1 MSTIS
6 QRIPNLLLGVSQQP
20 DKLKYPGQVREASNV
35 FPDYALGLLKRPG
48 GKFEAELYNATARGR
63 WFPILRDE
71 NEKYV
76 CQYDT
81 TDGQFRIWS
90 LIDGKPR
97 AVDMGTTAATGQPS
111 GCNITNL
118 KSDLDTYN
126 TAQST
131 TDTELSDLNTA
142 QSSFQKVD
150 DGQTA
155 TKVNLFDVDVT
166 YKNGYYEE
174 TLKSGVLER
183 IDNGQRIVKDDSLT
197 GNAKN
202 VGVVAKGASM
212 PSGYALGNDRTDDYP
227 WFKRDG
233 YRVYEV
239 EKTVAATHNA
249 SQLATEQTAITTAET
264 AHTNAKTAESTA
276 KTAYDSEV
284 TACNIGASNI
294 PSGAYLKDA
303 NPEDIEILT
312 INDYTFVLNKNKTTA
327 MKNSTSDPFPN
338 QAFVVIKNAAYNASY
353 KVTVNS
359 TTNSHDTAQVAQA
372 GGARLD
378 CNTIAAALTASIN
391 SMGGITA
398 TQVGPGIYIQGN
410 SAFTISTTGST
421 SQEGIY
427 AFQNEI
433 NISSRLPNQCENGY
447 IVKVQNSD
455 EVEAD
460 DIYVKFVANG
470 GANRGPGVWEET
482 IKPGIKYEIDAETM
496 PHQLVRQANGVFK
509 YETVNWDDRLVGD
522 ENTNDIP
529 SFIGKKI
536 NNLFFYR
543 NRLGMLANEAVIMSR
558 AGDYFNFFANSSQ
571 VVAPDDPIDLQATSV
586 RPVTLNYTL
595 STSVGLLVFGPNE
608 QFILSTDADVMSP
621 TTAKINTISTFECD
635 SSIDAVAVGT
645 AQAFISKSNLYSKL
659 FLMLNVQK
667 EAAAQIDEVTT
678 NIPEYIPSGIDTMVS
693 SPAMSIISLGK
704 AGSDTVYQHRF
715 FIQGNNRVQTWY
727 KWKLTGDLRMQF
739 FDKTTFYAVTSSGS
753 NVYLTSYDLTQASES
768 GYLTL
773 PTGEKTDV
781 CLDMFNI
788 NPYRAYSSTTKKTT
802 VTLPF
807 DHITGKKLAVV
818 AVGTYIGDTISATA
832 ESEGSVFYFEDN
844 DISSNQVTLN
854 GDYRGRDLV
863 IGYVYDMT
871 VELPTLYPVQT
882 EGQRSI
888 ADNTAGL
895 ILHRIKV
902 STGLSGPITYKVNI
916 TGKDNWDNV
925 INVTLPNS
933 YVLNNVNL
941 SASATHD
948 VPIYQRNEN
957 LTIKIVGDTPFP
969 VSLLNIVWEGNYN
982 RRFYRRS

>member
-20 DKLKYPGQVREASNV
+20 DKLKFPGQVREASNV

-48 GKFEAELYNATARGR
+48 GKFEAELYNAEARGR

-71 NEKYV
+71 DEKYV

-111 GCNITNL
+111 GCNVTNL

-131 TDTELSDLNTA
+131 TDTELEDLHEA
-142 QSSFQKVD
+142 QADFQKAN

-155 TKVNLFDVDVT
+155 TKESLFDVDVT

-183 IDNGQRIVKDDSLT
+183 IDNGQRIIKDAGT
-197 GNAKN
+197 NA
-202 VGVVAKGASM
+202 GSIAKGASM

-239 EKTVAATHNA
+239 EKDVAATHT
-249 SQLATEQTAITTAET
+249 SGQLTTATTDMGTAQTAFDDAE
-264 AHTNAKTAESTA
+264 TAESTA
-276 KTAYDSEV
+276 KGDYDSEV
-284 TACNIGASNI
+284 TACEIGADNI
-294 PSGAYLKDA
+294 PDDAYLADA
-303 NPEDIEILT
+303 EPEDIEILT
-312 INDYTFVLNKNKTTA
+312 INDYTFVLNKNKTAA
-327 MKNSTSDPFPN
+327 MKSTTSDAQEN
-338 QAFVVIKNAAYNASY
+338 EAFVVIRTVAYNADY
-353 KVTVNS
+353 KVTINS
-359 TTNSHDTAQVAQA
+359 TTKTHSTPDTVSGSTTDA
-372 GGARLD
+372 GS
-378 CNTIAAALTASIN
+378 IAASLASKID
-391 SMGGITA
+391 SISGISA
-398 TQVGPGIYIQGN
+398 TQVGPGIYISGT
-410 SAFTISTTGST
+410 SSFTISTAGS
-421 SQEGIY
+421 SSEEGLF
-427 AFQNEI
+427 AFQDKI
-433 NISSRLPNQCENGY
+433 NLASRLPNQCENGY
-447 IVKVQNSD
+447 IVRVTNSD
-455 EVEAD
+455 DVNAD
-460 DIYVKFVANG
+460 DVYVEFKTSNSA
-470 GANRGPGVWEET
+470 ARGPGVWEET
-482 IKPGIKYEIDAETM
+482 IGPGLKFEIDETTM
-496 PHQLVRQANGVFK
+496 PHQLVRQANGIFK
-509 YETVNWDDRLVGD
+509 YEPVDWSDRLVGD
-522 ENTNDIP
+522 NDTNPIP

-536 NNLFFYR
+536 NNMFFYR
-543 NRLGMLANEAVIMSR
+543 NRLGLLSNEAVIMSR

-571 VVAPDDPIDLQATSV
+571 VVAADDPIDLQATSV
-586 RPVTLNYTL
+586 RPVSLNYTL
-595 STSVGLLVFGPNE
+595 SSSVGLLVFGPNE
-608 QFILSTDADVMSP
+608 QFLLSTDADVLSP
-621 TTAKINTISTFECD
+621 TTTKINTVSTFECD
-635 SSIDAVAVGT
+635 PSVDAVAVGT

-659 FLMLNVQK
+659 FVMLNIQK
-667 EAAAQIDEVTT
+667 EAAASIDEATQNV
-678 NIPEYIPSGIDTMVS
+678 PEYVPSDIDTMVS

-715 FIQGNNRVQTWY
+715 FIQGETKVQTWY
-727 KWKLTGDLRMQF
+727 KWKLTGDLRLQF
-739 FDKTTFYAVTSSGS
+739 FDKTTYYAVTSSGS
-753 NVYLTSYDLTQASES
+753 NVYLTSYDLTQSSES

-788 NPYRAYSSTTKKTT
+788 NPYREYSATDNETT

-818 AVGTYIGDTISATA
+818 AIGTYIGDAISATSEA
-832 ESEGSVFYFEDN
+832 EGSVFYFEDD
-844 DISSNQVTLN
+844 DISSNQVTLS

-863 IGYVYDMT
+863 IGYVYDMS
-871 VELPTLYPVQT
+871 VELPTLYAT
-882 EGQRSI
+882 ETQGQRSVTDST
-888 ADNTAGL
+888 ADL

-902 STGLSGPITYKVNI
+902 STGLSGPVTYKVDI
-916 TGKDNWDNV
+916 TGRDSWSNV
-925 INVTLPNS
+925 VNVTLPNT

-941 SASATHD
+941 AASATHD

-957 LTIKIVGDTPFP
+957 LTIKIIGDTPFP
-969 VSLLNIVWEGNYN
+969 ISLLNIVWEGNYN

>member
-20 DKLKYPGQVREASNV
+20 DKLKFPGQVREASNV

-48 GKFEAELYNATARGR
+48 GKFEAELYNAEARGR

-131 TDTELSDLNTA
+131 TDTELSDLHTA
-142 QSSFQKVD
+142 QSTFQKAN
-150 DGQTA
+150 DGQTK

-202 VGVVAKGASM
+202 VAVVAKGGAM
-212 PSGYALGNDRTDDYP
+212 PTGYVLGNNRTDDYP

-233 YRVYEV
+233 YYVYEV
-239 EKTVAATHNA
+239 EKDVAATHT
-249 SQLATEQTAITTAET
+249 SGQLTTATTAMGTAQTAYNTAVST
-264 AHTNAKTAESTA
+264 ESTE
-276 KTAYDSEV
+276 KGDYDSEV
-284 TACNIGASNI
+284 TACEIGASNI

-303 NPEDIEILT
+303 DPKDIEILT
-312 INDYTFVLNKNKTTA
+312 INDYTFVLNKNKTAA
-327 MKNSTSDPFPN
+327 MKSTTSAAQPN
-338 QAFVVIKNAAYNASY
+338 EAFVVIRTVAYNADY

-359 TTNSHDTAQVAQA
+359 TVNTHSTPDTVQGATTDA
-372 GGARLD
+372 G
-378 CNTIAAALTASIN
+378 TIAAALATAIN
-391 SMGGITA
+391 SMSGITA
-398 TQVGPGIYIQGN
+398 TQVGPGIYISGT
-410 SAFTISTTGST
+410 SAFTISTSGS
-421 SQEGIY
+421 SSEEGLF
-427 AFQNEI
+427 AFQDKI
-433 NISSRLPNQCENGY
+433 NLASRLPNQCENGY
-447 IVKVQNSD
+447 VVRVTNSD
-455 EVEAD
+455 DVNAD
-460 DIYVKFVANG
+460 DVYVEFKTSNG
-470 GANRGPGVWEET
+470 AARGVGVWEET
-482 IKPGIKYEIDAETM
+482 IGPGLKYEIDETTM

-509 YETVNWDDRLVGD
+509 YEPVDWSDRLVGD
-522 ENTNDIP
+522 NDTNPIP

-536 NNLFFYR
+536 NNMFFYR
-543 NRLGMLANEAVIMSR
+543 NRLGLLSNEAVIMSR

-571 VVAPDDPIDLQATSV
+571 VVAADDPIDLQATSV
-586 RPVTLNYTL
+586 RPVSLNYTL
-595 STSVGLLVFGPNE
+595 STSVGLIVFGPNE
-608 QFILSTDADVMSP
+608 QFLLSTDADVLSP
-621 TTAKINTISTFECD
+621 TTTKINTISTFECD
-635 SSIDAVAVGT
+635 PSVDAVAVGT

-659 FLMLNVQK
+659 FVMLNIQK
-667 EAAAQIDEVTT
+667 EAAASIDEATQNV
-678 NIPEYIPSGIDTMVS
+678 PEYVPSDIDSMVS

-715 FIQGNNRVQTWY
+715 FIQGDTRVQTWY
-727 KWKLTGDLRMQF
+727 KWKLTGDLRLQF
-739 FDKTTFYAVTSSGS
+739 FDKTTYYAVTSSGS

-788 NPYRAYSSTTKKTT
+788 NPYRSYSSSTKKTT

-807 DHITGKKLAVV
+807 DHITGKKLAVL
-818 AVGTYIGDTISATA
+818 AIGTYIGDAISATSEA
-832 ESEGSVFYFEDN
+832 EGSVFYFEDSN
-844 DISSNQVTLN
+844 ISNNQVTLN

-863 IGYVYDMT
+863 IGYVYDME
-871 VELPTLYPVQT
+871 VELPTLYAT
-882 EGQRSI
+882 ETQGQRSI
-888 ADNTAGL
+888 ADSTADL

-902 STGLSGPITYKVNI
+902 STGLSGPVTYKVDI
-916 TGKDNWDNV
+916 TGRDSWSNV
-925 INVTLPNS
+925 VNVTLPNT

-941 SASATHD
+941 AASATHD

-957 LTIKIVGDTPFP
+957 LTIKIIGDTPFP
-969 VSLLNIVWEGNYN
+969 ISLLNIVWEGNYN

>member
-20 DKLKYPGQVREASNV
+20 DKLKFPGQVREASNV

-48 GKFEAELYNATARGR
+48 GKFEAELYDAEARGR
-63 WFPILRDE
+63 WFPILRDA

-131 TDTELSDLNTA
+131 TDTELSDLHTA
-142 QSSFQKVD
+142 QSAFQKAN

-183 IDNGQRIVKDDSLT
+183 IDNGQRIVKDAGT
-197 GNAKN
+197 NA
-202 VGVVAKGASM
+202 GSIAKGVAM
-212 PSGYALGNDRTDDYP
+212 PAGYALGNDRTDDYP

-239 EKTVAATHNA
+239 EKDVAATHNA
-249 SQLATEQTAITTAET
+249 DQLDTASDNMEAAQTAFDDAEDLEDD
-264 AHTNAKTAESTA
+264 KKEL
-276 KTAYDSEV
+276 YDEEV

-294 PSGAYLKDA
+294 PATAYLKDA
-303 NPEDIEILT
+303 DPEDIEILT
-312 INDYTFVLNKNKTTA
+312 INDFTFVLNKNKTAA
-327 MKNSTSDPFPN
+327 MKSTTSAAQAN
-338 QAFVVIKNAAYNASY
+338 EAFVVIRTVAYNADY

-359 TTNSHDTAQVAQA
+359 TVNTHSTPDTVAGATTDA
-372 GGARLD
+372 G
-378 CNTIAAALTASIN
+378 TIAAALATAIN
-391 SMGGITA
+391 SMSGITA
-398 TQVGPGIYIQGN
+398 TQVGPGIYISGT
-410 SAFTISTTGST
+410 SAFTISTSGS
-421 SQEGIY
+421 SSEEGLF
-427 AFQNEI
+427 AFQDQI
-433 NISSRLPNQCENGY
+433 NLASRLPNQCENGY
-447 IVKVQNSD
+447 IVRVTNSD
-455 EVEAD
+455 DVNAD
-460 DIYVKFVANG
+460 DVYVEFKTSNG
-470 GANRGPGVWEET
+470 ASRGPGVWEET
-482 IKPGIKYEIDAETM
+482 IGPGLKFEIDETTM

-509 YETVNWDDRLVGD
+509 YEPVDWSDRLVGD
-522 ENTNDIP
+522 NDTNPIP

-536 NNLFFYR
+536 NNMFFYR
-543 NRLGMLANEAVIMSR
+543 NRLGLLSNEAVIMSR

-571 VVAPDDPIDLQATSV
+571 VVAADDPIDLQATSV
-586 RPVTLNYTL
+586 RPVSLNYTL
-595 STSVGLLVFGPNE
+595 STSVGLIVFGPNE
-608 QFILSTDADVMSP
+608 QFILSTDADVLSP
-621 TTAKINTISTFECD
+621 TTTKINTISTFECD
-635 SSIDAVAVGT
+635 PSVDAVAVGT

-659 FLMLNVQK
+659 FVMLNIQK
-667 EAAAQIDEVTT
+667 EAAASIDEATQNV
-678 NIPEYIPSGIDTMVS
+678 PEYVPSDIDTMVS

-715 FIQGNNRVQTWY
+715 FIQGDNRVQTWY
-727 KWKLTGDLRMQF
+727 KWKLTGDLRLQF
-739 FDKTTFYAVTSSGS
+739 FDKTTYYAVTSSGS

-781 CLDMFNI
+781 CLDMFDI
-788 NPYRAYSSTTKKTT
+788 NPYRSYSSSTKKTT

-818 AVGTYIGDTISATA
+818 AIGTYIGDAISATSEA
-832 ESEGSVFYFEDN
+832 EGSVFYFEDS
-844 DISSNQVTLN
+844 DISSNQVTLD

-863 IGYVYDMT
+863 IGYVYDME
-871 VELPTLYPVQT
+871 VELPTLYAT
-882 EGQRSI
+882 ETQGQRSV
-888 ADNTAGL
+888 ADSTADL

-902 STGLSGPITYKVNI
+902 STGLSGPVTYKVDI
-916 TGKDNWDNV
+916 TGRDSWSNV
-925 INVTLPNS
+925 VNVTLPNT

-941 SASATHD
+941 AASATHD

-957 LTIKIVGDTPFP
+957 LTIKIIGDTPFP
-969 VSLLNIVWEGNYN
+969 ISLLNIVWEGNYN

>member
-20 DKLKYPGQVREASNV
+20 DKLKFPGQVREASNV

-48 GKFEAELYNATARGR
+48 GKFEAELYNAEARGR

-131 TDTELSDLNTA
+131 TDTELSDLHAA
-142 QSSFQKVD
+142 QATFQKAN

-183 IDNGQRIVKDDSLT
+183 IDNGQRIIKDAGT
-197 GNAKN
+197 NA
-202 VGVVAKGASM
+202 GSIAKGVAM
-212 PSGYALGNDRTDDYP
+212 PTGYALGNERTDDYP

-239 EKTVAATHNA
+239 EKDVAATHT
-249 SQLATEQTAITTAET
+249 SGQLTTATTNMGTAQTAF
-264 AHTNAKTAESTA
+264 NTA
-276 KTAYDSEV
+276 KTTESTEKGDYDSEV
-284 TACNIGASNI
+284 TACEIGASNI

-327 MKNSTSDPFPN
+327 MKSTTSAAQPN
-338 QAFVVIKNAAYNASY
+338 EAFVVIRTVAYNADY
-353 KVTVNS
+353 TVKINS
-359 TTNSHDTAQVAQA
+359 TTKTHSTPDTVSGTTTDA
-372 GGARLD
+372 GS
-378 CNTIAAALTASIN
+378 IAASLASKIN
-391 SMGGITA
+391 SISGISA
-398 TQVGPGIYIQGN
+398 TQVGPGIYISGT
-410 SAFTISTTGST
+410 SAFTISTSGS
-421 SQEGIY
+421 SSEEGLF
-427 AFQNEI
+427 AFQEQI
-433 NISSRLPNQCENGY
+433 NLASRLPNQCENGY
-447 IVKVQNSD
+447 IVRVTNSD
-455 EVEAD
+455 DVNAD
-460 DIYVKFVANG
+460 DVYVEFKTSNNA
-470 GANRGPGVWEET
+470 ARGPGVWEET
-482 IKPGIKYEIDAETM
+482 IGPGLKFEIDETTM
-496 PHQLVRQANGVFK
+496 PHQLVRQANGIFK
-509 YETVNWDDRLVGD
+509 YEPVNWTDRLVGD
-522 ENTNDIP
+522 NDTNPIP

-536 NNLFFYR
+536 NNMFFYR
-543 NRLGMLANEAVIMSR
+543 NRLGLLSNEAVIMSR

-571 VVAPDDPIDLQATSV
+571 VVAADDPIDLQATSV
-586 RPVTLNYTL
+586 RPVSLNYTL
-595 STSVGLLVFGPNE
+595 ASSVGLLVFGPNE
-608 QFILSTDADVMSP
+608 QFLLSTDADVLSP
-621 TTAKINTISTFECD
+621 TTTKINTISTFECD
-635 SSIDAVAVGT
+635 PSVDAVAVGT

-659 FLMLNVQK
+659 FLMLNIQK
-667 EAAAQIDEVTT
+667 EAAASIDEATQNV
-678 NIPEYIPSGIDTMVS
+678 PEYVPSDIDTMVS

-715 FIQGNNRVQTWY
+715 FIQGENRVQTWY
-727 KWKLTGDLRMQF
+727 KWKLTGNLRLQF
-739 FDKTTFYAVTSSGS
+739 FDKTTYYAVTSSGS

-788 NPYRAYSSTTKKTT
+788 NPERSYSSSTKKTT

-818 AVGTYIGDTISATA
+818 AIGTYIGDAVSATSEA
-832 ESEGSVFYFEDN
+832 EGSVDYFEDTN
-844 DISSNQVTLN
+844 ISNNQVTLN
-854 GDYRGRDLV
+854 GDYRGRDLIV
-863 IGYVYDMT
+863 GYVYDMT
-871 VELPTLYPVQT
+871 VELPTLYAVDTQ
-882 EGQRSI
+882 GQRSV
-888 ADNTAGL
+888 ADNTADL

-902 STGLSGPITYKVNI
+902 STGLTGPITYKVDI
-916 TGKDNWDNV
+916 TGRDSWSNV
-925 INVTLPNS
+925 VNVTLPNT

-957 LTIKIVGDTPFP
+957 LNIKIIGDTPFP
-969 VSLLNIVWEGNYN
+969 ISLLNIVWEGNYN

>member
-20 DKLKYPGQVREASNV
+20 DKLKFPGQVREASNV

-48 GKFEAELYNATARGR
+48 GKFEAELYDAEARGR

-131 TDTELSDLNTA
+131 TDTELEDLHEA
-142 QSSFQKVD
+142 QADFQKAN

-183 IDNGQRIVKDDSLT
+183 IDNGQRIVKDDGT
-197 GNAKN
+197 NA
-202 VGVVAKGASM
+202 GSIAKGAAM
-212 PSGYALGNDRTDDYP
+212 PTGYALGNERTDDYP

-239 EKTVAATHNA
+239 EKDVAATHT
-249 SQLATEQTAITTAET
+249 SGELTTATTDMGTAQTAYD
-264 AHTNAKTAESTA
+264 NALSTESTE
-276 KTAYDSEV
+276 KGDYDSEV
-284 TACNIGASNI
+284 TACEIGASNI
-294 PSGAYLKDA
+294 PSDAYLKDA
-303 NPEDIEILT
+303 DPEDIEILT

-327 MKNSTSDPFPN
+327 MKSNTSAAQEN
-338 QAFVVIKNAAYNASY
+338 EAFVVIRTVAYNADY
-353 KVTVNS
+353 KVTINS
-359 TTNSHDTAQVAQA
+359 TTKTHSTPDTVSGATTDA
-372 GGARLD
+372 G
-378 CNTIAAALTASIN
+378 TIAAALATSIN
-391 SMGGITA
+391 NIGGITA
-398 TQVGPGIYIQGN
+398 RQVGPGIYISGN
-410 SAFTISTTGST
+410 SAFTISTSGS
-421 SQEGIY
+421 SSEEGLF
-427 AFQNEI
+427 AFQDQI
-433 NISSRLPNQCENGY
+433 NLASRLPNQCEKGY
-447 IVKVQNSD
+447 IVRVTNSD
-455 EVEAD
+455 DVNAD
-460 DIYVKFVANG
+460 DVYVKFKTSNNA
-470 GANRGPGVWEET
+470 ARGPGVWEET
-482 IKPGIKYEIDAETM
+482 IGPGLKFKIDNTTM

-509 YETVNWDDRLVGD
+509 YEPVDWSNRLVGD
-522 ENTNDIP
+522 DDTNPIP

-536 NNLFFYR
+536 NNMFFYR
-543 NRLGMLANEAVIMSR
+543 NRLGLLSNEAVIMSR

-571 VVAPDDPIDLQATSV
+571 VVAADDPIDLQATSV
-586 RPVTLNYTL
+586 RPVSLNYTL
-595 STSVGLLVFGPNE
+595 ATSVGLIVFGPNE
-608 QFILSTDADVMSP
+608 QFILSTDADVLSP
-621 TTAKINTISTFECD
+621 VTTKINTISTFECD
-635 SSIDAVAVGT
+635 PSVDAVAVGT
-645 AQAFISKSNLYSKL
+645 SQAFISKSNLYSKL
-659 FLMLNVQK
+659 FVMLNIQK
-667 EAAAQIDEVTT
+667 EAAASIDEATQNV
-678 NIPEYIPSGIDTMVS
+678 PEYVPSDIDTMVS

-704 AGSDTVYQHRF
+704 SGSDIVYQHRF
-715 FIQGNNRVQTWY
+715 FIQGDNRVQTWY
-727 KWKLTGDLRMQF
+727 KWKLTGDLRLQF
-739 FDKTTFYAVTSSGS
+739 FDKTTYYAVTSSGS

-788 NPYRAYSSTTKKTT
+788 NPYRSYSSSTKKTT

-818 AVGTYIGDTISATA
+818 AIGTYIGDAISATSEA
-832 ESEGSVFYFEDN
+832 EGSVFYFEDS
-844 DISSNQVTLN
+844 DISSNQVTLD

-863 IGYVYDMT
+863 IGYVYDME
-871 VELPTLYPVQT
+871 VELPTLYAT
-882 EGQRSI
+882 ETQGQRSI
-888 ADNTAGL
+888 ADNTADL

-902 STGLSGPITYKVNI
+902 STGLSGPITYKVDI
-916 TGKDNWDNV
+916 TGRDSWSNV
-925 INVTLPNS
+925 VNVTLPNT

-941 SASATHD
+941 AASATHD

-957 LTIKIVGDTPFP
+957 LTIKIIGDTPFP
-969 VSLLNIVWEGNYN
+969 ISLLNIVWEGNYN

>member
-20 DKLKYPGQVREASNV
+20 DKLKFPGQVKEASNV

-63 WFPILRDE
+63 WFPILRDA

-76 CQYDT
+76 VQYDD
-81 TDGQFRIWS
+81 TDGQFRVWS

-111 GCNITNL
+111 TCNITNL

-131 TDTELSDLNTA
+131 TDTELSDLHTA
-142 QSSFQKVD
+142 QATFQKAN

-183 IDNGQRIVKDDSLT
+183 IDNGQRIIKDAGT
-197 GNAKN
+197 NA
-202 VGVVAKGASM
+202 GSIAKGASM
-212 PSGYALGNDRTDDYP
+212 PSGYALGNERTDDYP

-239 EKTVAATHNA
+239 EKDVAATHT
-249 SQLATEQTAITTAET
+249 SGQLTTATTDMGTAQTAFDNAE
-264 AHTNAKTAESTA
+264 TAESTA
-276 KTAYDSEV
+276 KTAFDSEV
-284 TACNIGASNI
+284 SDCAIGATNI

-303 NPEDIEILT
+303 DPEDIELLT

-327 MKNSTSDPFPN
+327 MKATTSPAQPN
-338 QAFVVIKNAAYNASY
+338 EAFVVIRTIAYNADY
-353 KVTVNS
+353 KVTIDGTEKTHS
-359 TTNSHDTAQVAQA
+359 TPDTVSGATTDA
-372 GGARLD
+372 GS
-378 CNTIAAALTASIN
+378 IAAALTTELNTIT
-391 SMGGITA
+391 GITA
-398 TQVGPGIYIQGN
+398 TQVGPGIHIAGT
-410 SAFTISTTGST
+410 SAFTISTSGS
-421 SQEGIY
+421 SSEEGLF
-427 AFQNEI
+427 AFQEKI
-433 NISSRLPNQCENGY
+433 DTASRLPTQCKNGY
-447 IVKVQNSD
+447 VVKVTNSD
-455 EVEAD
+455 DVNAD
-460 DIYVKFVANG
+460 DVYVKFITSNNA
-470 GANRGPGVWEET
+470 ATGPGVWEET
-482 IKPGIKYEIDAETM
+482 IAPGLKFEIDAETM

-522 ENTNDIP
+522 DTTNPLP

-536 NNLFFYR
+536 NNMFFYR
-543 NRLGMLANEAVIMSR
+543 NRLGVLANESVIMSR

-571 VVAPDDPIDLQATSV
+571 VVAPDDPIDIQATSV

-595 STSVGLLVFGPNE
+595 SSSVGLLVFGPNE
-608 QFILSTDADVMSP
+608 QFILSTDADVLSP
-621 TTAKINTISTFECD
+621 TTTKINTISTFECD
-635 SSIDAVAVGT
+635 PNVDAVAVGT

-667 EAAAQIDEVTT
+667 EAAATIDEATRNV
-678 NIPEYIPSGIDTMVS
+678 PEYVPSGIDSLVA

-704 AGSDTVYQHRF
+704 SGSDTVYQFRF
-715 FIQGNNRVQTWY
+715 FLQGDNRVQTWY
-727 KWKLTGDLRMQF
+727 KWKLTGDLRLQF
-739 FDKTTFYAVTSSGS
+739 FDKTTYYAVTSSGT
-753 NVYLTSYDLTQASES
+753 NVYLTSYDLTQSSES

-773 PTGEKTDV
+773 PTGERTDV

-788 NPYRAYSSTTKKTT
+788 NPYRTYSTSTKKTT

-807 DHITGKKLAVV
+807 DHISGKKLAVV
-818 AVGTYIGDTISATA
+818 AIGTYIGDVISATD
-832 ESEGSVFYFEDN
+832 ESEGSVTYFEDA
-844 DISSNQVTLN
+844 DITNNTVQLA
-854 GDYRGRDLV
+854 GDYRGRDLI
-863 IGYVYDMT
+863 IGYVYDMS
-871 VELPTLYPVQT
+871 VELPTLYATQT
-882 EGQRSI
+882 DGSRSVSDST
-888 ADNTAGL
+888 ADL

-902 STGLSGPITYKVNI
+902 STGLSGPVTYKINI
-916 TGKDNWDNV
+916 TGKDDWSNV
-925 INVTLPNS
+925 VNVTLPNT

-941 SASATHD
+941 SASAVHT

-969 VSLLNIVWEGNYN
+969 VSLLNVVWEGNYN
-982 RRFYRRS
+982 RRFYQRA

>member
-20 DKLKYPGQVREASNV
+20 DKLKFPGQVREASNV

-48 GKFEAELYNATARGR
+48 GKFEAELYNAEARGR

-131 TDTELSDLNTA
+131 TDTELSDLHTA
-142 QSSFQKVD
+142 QSTFQKAN

-155 TKVNLFDVDVT
+155 TKVSLFDVDVT

-183 IDNGQRIVKDDSLT
+183 IDNGQRIVKDAGT
-197 GNAKN
+197 NA
-202 VGVVAKGASM
+202 GSIAKGASM
-212 PSGYALGNDRTDDYP
+212 PTGYALGNDRTDDYP

-239 EKTVAATHNA
+239 EKDVAATHT
-249 SQLATEQTAITTAET
+249 SGQLTTATTDMGTAQTAYD
-264 AHTNAKTAESTA
+264 NALSTESTE
-276 KTAYDSEV
+276 KGDYDSEV
-284 TACNIGASNI
+284 TACEIGASNI
-294 PSGAYLKDA
+294 PSDAYLKDA
-303 NPEDIEILT
+303 DPEDIEILT
-312 INDYTFVLNKNKTTA
+312 INDFTFVLNKNKTAA
-327 MKNSTSDPFPN
+327 MKSTTSAAQAN
-338 QAFVVIKNAAYNASY
+338 EAFVVIRTVAYNADY

-359 TTNSHDTAQVAQA
+359 TTHTHSTPDTVA
-372 GGARLD
+372 GATTD
-378 CNTIAAALTASIN
+378 ASSIAAALTSDIN
-391 SMGGITA
+391 GMSGITA
-398 TQVGPGIYIQGN
+398 TQVGPGIYISGT
-410 SAFTISTTGST
+410 SSFTISTSGS
-421 SQEGIY
+421 SSEEGLF
-427 AFQNEI
+427 AFQDQI
-433 NISSRLPNQCENGY
+433 NLASRLPNQCENGY
-447 IVKVQNSD
+447 VVRVTNSD
-455 EVEAD
+455 DINAD
-460 DIYVKFVANG
+460 DVYVEFKTSNN
-470 GANRGPGVWEET
+470 ANRGPGVWEET
-482 IKPGIKYEIDAETM
+482 IGPGLEFEIDETTM
-496 PHQLVRQANGVFK
+496 PHQLVRQANGIFK
-509 YETVNWDDRLVGD
+509 YEPVDWSDRLVGD
-522 ENTNDIP
+522 NDTNPIP

-536 NNLFFYR
+536 NNMFFYR
-543 NRLGMLANEAVIMSR
+543 NRLGLLSNEAVIMSR

-571 VVAPDDPIDLQATSV
+571 VVAADDPIDLQATSA
-586 RPVTLNYTL
+586 RPVSLNYTL
-595 STSVGLLVFGPNE
+595 ATSVGLIVFGPNE
-608 QFILSTDADVMSP
+608 QFILSTDADVLSP
-621 TTAKINTISTFECD
+621 TTTKINTISTFECD
-635 SSIDAVAVGT
+635 PSVDAVAVGT

-659 FLMLNVQK
+659 FVMLNIQK
-667 EAAAQIDEVTT
+667 EAAASIDEATQNV
-678 NIPEYIPSGIDTMVS
+678 PEYVPSDIDTMVS

-715 FIQGNNRVQTWY
+715 FIQGDNRVQTWY
-727 KWKLTGDLRMQF
+727 KWKLTGDLRLQF
-739 FDKTTFYAVTSSGS
+739 FDKTTYYAVTSSGS

-788 NPYRAYSSTTKKTT
+788 NPFRSYSSSTNKTT

-818 AVGTYIGDTISATA
+818 AIGTYIGDAISATSEA
-832 ESEGSVFYFEDN
+832 EGSVFYFEDA
-844 DISSNQVTLN
+844 DISSNQVTLD

-863 IGYVYDMT
+863 IGYVYDME
-871 VELPTLYPVQT
+871 VELPTLYAT
-882 EGQRSI
+882 ETQGQRSI
-888 ADNTAGL
+888 ADSTADL

-902 STGLSGPITYKVNI
+902 STGLSGPVTYKVDI
-916 TGKDNWDNV
+916 TGRDSWSNV
-925 INVTLPNS
+925 VNVTLPNT

-941 SASATHD
+941 ASSAMHD

-957 LTIKIVGDTPFP
+957 LTIKIIGDTPFP
-969 VSLLNIVWEGNYN
+969 ISLLNIVWEGNYN

>member
-6 QRIPNLLLGVSQQP
+6 QRTPNLLLGVSQQP
-20 DKLKYPGQVREASNV
+20 DKLKFPGQVREASNV

-48 GKFEAELYNATARGR
+48 GKFEAELYNAEARGR

-131 TDTELSDLNTA
+131 TDTELSDLHTA
-142 QSSFQKVD
+142 QATFSKTN

-155 TKVNLFDVDVT
+155 TKENLFDVDVT

-183 IDNGQRIVKDDSLT
+183 IDNGQRIVKDAGT
-197 GNAKN
+197 NA
-202 VGVVAKGASM
+202 GSIAKGAAM
-212 PSGYALGNDRTDDYP
+212 PSGYALGNERTDDYP

-239 EKTVAATHNA
+239 EKDVAATHT
-249 SQLATEQTAITTAET
+249 SGQLTTATTNMGTAQTAYNTALTT
-264 AHTNAKTAESTA
+264 ESTE
-276 KTAYDSEV
+276 KGDYDSEV
-284 TACNIGASNI
+284 TACEIGASNI

-303 NPEDIEILT
+303 DPEDIEILT
-312 INDYTFVLNKNKTTA
+312 INDYTFVLNKNKTAA
-327 MKNSTSDPFPN
+327 MKSTTSTAQPN
-338 QAFVVIKNAAYNASY
+338 EAFVVIRTVAYNADY
-353 KVTVNS
+353 KVKINS
-359 TTNSHDTAQVAQA
+359 TTKTHSTPDTVSGTTTDA
-372 GGARLD
+372 GS
-378 CNTIAAALTASIN
+378 IAASLASKIN
-391 SMGGITA
+391 SISGISA
-398 TQVGPGIYIQGN
+398 TQVGPGIYISGT
-410 SAFTISTTGST
+410 SAFTISTSGS
-421 SQEGIY
+421 SSEEGLF
-427 AFQNEI
+427 AFQEQI
-433 NISSRLPNQCENGY
+433 NLASRLPNQCENGY
-447 IVKVQNSD
+447 IVRVTNSD
-455 EVEAD
+455 DVNAD
-460 DIYVKFVANG
+460 DVYVEFKTSNNA
-470 GANRGPGVWEET
+470 ARGPGVWEET
-482 IKPGIKYEIDAETM
+482 IGPGLKFEIDETTM
-496 PHQLVRQANGVFK
+496 PHQLVRQANGIFK
-509 YETVNWDDRLVGD
+509 YEPVDWSNRLVGD
-522 ENTNDIP
+522 NDTNPIP

-536 NNLFFYR
+536 NNMFFYR
-543 NRLGMLANEAVIMSR
+543 NRLGLLSNEAVIMSR

-571 VVAPDDPIDLQATSV
+571 VVAADDPIDLQATSV
-586 RPVTLNYTL
+586 RPVSLNYTL
-595 STSVGLLVFGPNE
+595 STSVGLIVFGPNE
-608 QFILSTDADVMSP
+608 QFLLSTDADVLSP
-621 TTAKINTISTFECD
+621 TTTKINTISTFECD
-635 SSIDAVAVGT
+635 PSVDAVAVGT

-659 FLMLNVQK
+659 FVMLNIQK
-667 EAAAQIDEVTT
+667 EAAASIDEATQNV
-678 NIPEYIPSGIDTMVS
+678 PEYVPSDIDTMVS

-715 FIQGNNRVQTWY
+715 FIQGENRVQTWY
-727 KWKLTGDLRMQF
+727 KWKLTGDLRLQF
-739 FDKTTFYAVTSSGS
+739 FDKTTYYAVTSSGS

-788 NPYRAYSSTTKKTT
+788 NPYRSYSSSTKKTT

-807 DHITGKKLAVV
+807 DHITGKKLAVL
-818 AVGTYIGDTISATA
+818 AIGTYIGDAISATSEA
-832 ESEGSVFYFEDN
+832 EGSVFYFEDS

-863 IGYVYDMT
+863 IGYVYDME
-871 VELPTLYPVQT
+871 VELPTLYAT
-882 EGQRSI
+882 ETQGQRSV
-888 ADNTAGL
+888 ADSTADL

-902 STGLSGPITYKVNI
+902 STGLSGPVTYKVDI
-916 TGKDNWDNV
+916 TGRDSWSNV
-925 INVTLPNS
+925 VNVTLPNT

-941 SASATHD
+941 AASATHD

-957 LTIKIVGDTPFP
+957 LTIKIIGDTPFP
-969 VSLLNIVWEGNYN
+969 ISLLNIVWEGNYN